1 VFKVIIWATDG
12 SSGAEQA
19 LPLAKGLAQTYGA
32 RLVVV
37 HVNEFAVGRG
47 APGGYPVNFSEDEVQ
62 AAIRKHVEDLKQ
74 EGLDATLQ
82 VPTVLVGGAAHVIA
96 EIADKEGADLIVA
109 GTRGYG
115 PLVGLLLGSV
125 THRLLQIVHCPV
137 LVVPPMSVGAS
148 TS

>member
-1 VFKVIIWATDG
+1 MDG
-12 SSGAEQA
+12 FAPE
-19 LPLAKGLAQTYGA
+19 PA
-32 RLVVV
+32 RS
-37 HVNEFAVGRG
+37 R
-47 APGGYPVNFSEDEVQ
+47 
-62 AAIRKHVEDLKQ
+62 
-74 EGLDATLQ
+74 
-82 VPTVLVGGAAHVIA
+82 LVGGAAHVIA

-137 LVVPPMSVGAS
+137 LVVPPMSAGAS